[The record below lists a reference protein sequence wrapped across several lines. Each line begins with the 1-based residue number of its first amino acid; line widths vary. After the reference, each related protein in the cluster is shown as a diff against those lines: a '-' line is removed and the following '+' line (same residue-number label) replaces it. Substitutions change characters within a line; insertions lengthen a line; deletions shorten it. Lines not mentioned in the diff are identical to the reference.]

1 MILIPSLIIFFI
13 VFTAVFSKQL
23 NIPVIMIALFVG
35 MIFGSD
41 ISGFVYFD
49 NAEFVKNFSDIVLVF
64 VLFAGGFNIQ
74 YKRLKEIIKPTLLL
88 ATIGVLITSLLTS
101 FIFQK
106 FSNWSFINSFL
117 LASIIS
123 STDAAAVFS
132 ILKNKTIS
140 NKVGIITE
148 VESAANDP
156 MAIIMTTFVIQYI
169 SGNNVISGSHVILS
183 FIWQFIG
190 GAIIGYLI
198 AIIAYRFLKYV
209 LKLYKEYI
217 FLFLIGIILCA
228 YGSALLLHAS
238 GALSAF
244 FCGLTLGNKKFPL
257 KNGINSFVET
267 ISFITNVFL
276 FILLG
281 LLVFPKEFSK
291 IWPLSFFL
299 FVILT
304 FIGRPISVFLCTF
317 KWKLNFKENIF
328 LNWSGIRGAVPI
340 ILAIYPLASGI
351 DKGQEMFNIIFL
363 TVIISIVVQGTT
375 IGFLADYFSFSKIIK
390 HKPLQVM
397 ELVTVIDTDY
407 ELLEIHL
414 DEDIYKGKVKISNL
428 NLPSDTTITMI
439 TRNGK
444 ILAPTGKTY
453 IYSGDT
459 ISILAKNS
467 KVKDITEKILIN
479 FNSI

>member
-1 MILIPSLIIFFI
+1 MILITSLIIFFI
-13 VFTAVFSKQL
+13 VFTALFSKQL

-209 LKLYKEYI
+209 LKFYL
-217 FLFLIGIILCA
+217 
-228 YGSALLLHAS
+228 
-238 GALSAF
+238 
-244 FCGLTLGNKKFPL
+244 
-257 KNGINSFVET
+257 
-267 ISFITNVFL
+267 
-276 FILLG
+276 
-281 LLVFPKEFSK
+281 
-291 IWPLSFFL
+291 
-299 FVILT
+299 
-304 FIGRPISVFLCTF
+304 
-317 KWKLNFKENIF
+317 
-328 LNWSGIRGAVPI
+328 
-340 ILAIYPLASGI
+340 
-351 DKGQEMFNIIFL
+351 
-363 TVIISIVVQGTT
+363 
-375 IGFLADYFSFSKIIK
+375 
-390 HKPLQVM
+390 
-397 ELVTVIDTDY
+397 
-407 ELLEIHL
+407 
-414 DEDIYKGKVKISNL
+414 
-428 NLPSDTTITMI
+428 MI
-439 TRNGK
+439 C
-444 ILAPTGKTY
+444 
-453 IYSGDT
+453 D
-459 ISILAKNS
+459 
-467 KVKDITEKILIN
+467 
-479 FNSI
+479 